1 MTDSCVVATSTMAEA
16 LVVEASTEDKDESK
30 QNVTDV
36 NSNVD
41 NSASLGSDM
50 SGNMDIEAD
59 EKEGDV
65 QDSEGGHGEDLSI
78 LLAFFL
84 VIVEMVGN
92 GVLSF
97 PNSFATLGWIPA
109 HLINVLVAVLTIC
122 SGLALH
128 RLRTTRFSSA
138 TSYPQLFL
146 GVFGKKGLVF
156 SRCNTYPLLFLMAS
170 AFNYTQSSA
179 WSSLFAGSSLSLKEW
194 MVIAGAVSLLV
205 LQARSFKAMA
215 WTSVIAIMTIIIP
228 IFISFVV
235 IGDMVRNPDLYPV
248 GNHVLFSEYSVS
260 TCMVAAMDIV
270 YAYSGIV
277 IFLEIMS
284 SMKYVERFK
293 YVLILSQTSCCLLYA
308 LVGSVVYGL
317 AGDANWLQ
325 SPYID
330 SLQPGAAKT
339 VSMVCIIIH
348 AAIGMLLGGNIFTY
362 AAQRAIEPSF
372 KRLIF
377 GKKNA
382 PYKVAPLTA
391 FKPAAMLWWLLW
403 TTILIFFVVL
413 VNVAIPSF
421 QTYLG
426 FISSILVS
434 QTCFIWPGLLDLKV
448 FLKKREG
455 RKQLLSAISVF
466 LIVIGFVSLTLG
478 LWGDIT
484 EIVKL
489 SR

>member
-1 MTDSCVVATSTMAEA
+1 MADSCVVETSTMGEA
-16 LVVEASTEDKDESK
+16 AVVQASTEGNEEPKKCVAES
-30 QNVTDV
+30 D
-36 NSNVD
+36 SNVD
-41 NSASLGSDM
+41 DSAIISSDM
-50 SGNMDIEAD
+50 SGHSDIEAD
-59 EKEGDV
+59 EKKGDAE
-65 QDSEGGHGEDLSI
+65 DREGGHAENLTI

-84 VIVEMVGN
+84 LVVDMVGN

-109 HLINVLVAVLTIC
+109 HLINVLCAVLTIC
-122 SGLALH
+122 AGLVLH
-128 RLRTTRFSSA
+128 RLRTKYVASA

-156 SRCNTYPLLFLMAS
+156 ARCNTYPLMFLLTS

-179 WSSLFAGSSLSLKEW
+179 WNSLFAGSSLSLQEW
-194 MVIAGAVSLLV
+194 MVVAGAVSLLV

-215 WTSVIAIMTIIIP
+215 LTSVVAILTIIIP

-235 IGDMVRNPDLYPV
+235 IGNMVRNPDLYPI
-248 GNHVLFSEYSVS
+248 GNHVLFSEYKLSD
-260 TCMVAAMDIV
+260 CMVAAMDIV

-277 IFLEIMS
+277 MFLEIMS

-293 YVLILSQTSCCLLYA
+293 YSLVLSQSTCCVLYA
-308 LVGSVVYGL
+308 LVGSVVYGM
-317 AGDANWLQ
+317 AGDASWLQ

-330 SLQPGAAKT
+330 SLQPGTAKT

-348 AAIGMLLGGNIFTY
+348 ASIGILLSGNIFTY

-382 PYKVAPLTA
+382 PYKVAPLTVL
-391 FKPAAMLWWLLW
+391 KPAAMLWWLLW
-403 TTILIFFVVL
+403 TSTTMSFVVL

-426 FISSILVS
+426 FVSSILAS
-434 QTCFIWPGLLDLKV
+434 QTCFIWPGILDLKV

-455 RKQLLSAISVF
+455 KEHLLSAISVL
-466 LIVIGFVSLTLG
+466 LIVVGCIALPLG
-478 LWGDIT
+478 LWGDIKQ
-484 EIVKL
+484 IVAL

>member
-1 MTDSCVVATSTMAEA
+1 MTGSCVVETSIAEGGFVIETSTESND
-16 LVVEASTEDKDESK
+16 VPGKEVTEDSKVQASTIISSY
-30 QNVTDV
+30 T
-36 NSNVD
+36 
-41 NSASLGSDM
+41 
-50 SGNMDIEAD
+50 SGNDDIEAD
-59 EKEGDV
+59 EKEGDAGH
-65 QDSEGGHGEDLSI
+65 SEDGHAENLTI

-84 VIVEMVGN
+84 LMVDMVGN

-109 HLINVLVAVLTIC
+109 HLINVLCAVLTIC
-122 SGLALH
+122 SGLILH
-128 RLRTTRFSSA
+128 RLRTKYLSSA

-146 GVFGKKGLVF
+146 GVFGKRGLVF
-156 SRCNTYPLLFLMAS
+156 ARCNTYPLLFLMVS
-170 AFNYTQSSA
+170 AFNYTQASA
-179 WSSLFAGSSLSLKEW
+179 WNSLFTGSSLSLQEW
-194 MVIAGAVSLLV
+194 MVIAAVVSLLV

-215 WTSVIAIMTIIIP
+215 LTSVIAIMTIIIP

-248 GNHVLFSEYSVS
+248 GNQVLFSEYGLSQ
-260 TCMVAAMDIV
+260 CMVATMDIV

-284 SMKYVERFK
+284 SMKYVARFK
-293 YVLILSQTSCCLLYA
+293 YVLILSQMTCCALYA

-317 AGDANWLQ
+317 AGDASWLE

-330 SLQPGAAKT
+330 SLEPGAAKT
-339 VSMVCIIIH
+339 VSLVCIVIH
-348 AAIGMLLGGNIFTY
+348 AAIGMLLGGNIFSY
-362 AAQRAIEPSF
+362 AAQRAIEPRF

-377 GKKNA
+377 GKKNG
-382 PYKVAPLTA
+382 PYKSAPLTE

-403 TTILIFFVVL
+403 TTILMAFIIL

-426 FISSILVS
+426 FVSSILVS

-455 RKQLLSAISVF
+455 KEHLLSALSVF
-466 LIVIGFVSLTLG
+466 LILIGFFALTLG
-478 LWGDIT
+478 LWGDIQS
-484 EIVKL
+484 IVEL